1 MNKMKAQGTTPE
13 FVSLGNEVQAGMLYP
28 DGSCDNFAQLS
39 ELFNTGY
46 DAVKAV
52 SPDSRSL
59 FTRQVP
65 EIKTCIT
72 GIMVN

>member
-39 ELFNTGY
+39 NY
-46 DAVKAV
+46 
-52 SPDSRSL
+52 SI
-59 FTRQVP
+59 QV
-65 EIKTCIT
+65 
-72 GIMVN
+72 MMR